1 MCLKGGQLRCQGDL
15 KRQTGLHFIKE
26 VDKWAGVIFVS
37 LKRFCFS
44 PSCERS
50 MRIGWL
56 PGPLYSRME
65 AKR

>member
-1 MCLKGGQLRCQGDL
+1 MWLKGGQLRCQGDL

-44 PSCERS
+44 PS
-50 MRIGWL
+50 
-56 PGPLYSRME
+56 
-65 AKR
+65 